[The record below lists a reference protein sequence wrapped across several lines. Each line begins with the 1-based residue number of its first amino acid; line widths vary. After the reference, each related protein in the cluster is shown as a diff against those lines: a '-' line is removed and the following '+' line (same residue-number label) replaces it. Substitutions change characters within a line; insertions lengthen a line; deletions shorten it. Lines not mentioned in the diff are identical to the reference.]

1 MNLKHFA
8 QEFFLHESIHITMF
22 FSVLALFFFLYVTK
36 KEEEGIV
43 GFIFGAFNLRQSNP
57 PTSIVKNAVDALSP
71 TDIAT
76 AKNNARI
83 KYKERM
89 SENHKLVMKT
99 VFLILG
105 IAIAF
110 LAINLTLY
118 FTSRRDYVGMPV
130 KTLVMNILGVVLLG
144 CIEFTFFTLIAS
156 KYKQL
161 TTDELYIQIINRIR
175 NLPAVVN
182 NPEAEQIQLELAKML
197 FNTGLY
203 NNTNTNTNT
212 NGAKIV

>member
-57 PTSIVKNAVDALSP
+57 ATSIVKSAVDTLSP

-76 AKNNARI
+76 AKDTARI
-83 KYKERM
+83 KYNERM
-89 SENHKLVMKT
+89 AENRKLIIKT
-99 VFLILG
+99 VIIILG
-105 IAIAF
+105 IAFAF

-118 FTSRRDYVGMPV
+118 FTSRRDYVGMPG
-130 KTLVMNILGVVLLG
+130 KTLVMNVLGVVLLG

-175 NLPAVVN
+175 NLPAVKN
-182 NPEAEQIQLELAKML
+182 NPEAEQIQLELAAML
-197 FNTGLY
+197 FNTGTY
-203 NNTNTNTNT
+203 NTNT
-212 NGAKIV
+212 A

>member
-43 GFIFGAFNLRQSNP
+43 GFIFSAFNLRQFNP
-57 PTSIVKNAVDALSP
+57 ATRIVKNTVYGLSSA
-71 TDIAT
+71 DIAAAKET
-76 AKNNARI
+76 AKVRHAAR
-83 KYKERM
+83 M
-89 SENHKLVMKT
+89 AENHKLVIKT
-99 VFLILG
+99 GILIIG
-105 IAIAF
+105 IGFAF
-110 LAINLTLY
+110 LVINLTLY
-118 FTSRRDYVGMPV
+118 FTSKKDYVGMPM
-130 KTLVMNILGVVLLG
+130 KTLIMNILGVVLLG

-175 NLPAVVN
+175 GLPAVKN
-182 NPEAEQIQLELAKML
+182 NPQNEQIQLELAQLL
-197 FNTGLY
+197 FTTGSY
-203 NNTNTNTNT
+203 TTNHQ
-212 NGAKIV
+212 